1 MPQATAILTPLPSV
15 SPFHNLT
22 VGALVD
28 RLGALKA
35 QLADLKETEE
45 ALRGEL
51 IARKVEAAEGD
62 LFRATVTEALR
73 ETLDTERV
81 REELGSHWW
90 SSHCR
95 ISVTTT
101 VRVSARTGARR
112 VAA

>member
-1 MPQATAILTPLPSV
+1 MPKASANLTSVPSV

-22 VGALVD
+22 TGAIVD

-35 QLADLKETEE
+35 QLADLKGDEE

-73 ETLDTERV
+73 QSLDTDQVKAEMGER
-81 REELGSHWW
+81 WYA
-90 SSHCR
+90 SHCK
-95 ISVTTT
+95 IGIATT
-101 VRVSARTGARR
+101 VRVSARTGSRK
-112 VAA
+112 AA

>member
-1 MPQATAILTPLPSV
+1 MPQATGNLSAISSV

-22 VGALVD
+22 TGAIVN

-35 QLADLKETEE
+35 RLTDLKADEE

-62 LFRATVTEALR
+62 LFRCTVTEALR
-73 ETLDTERV
+73 QTLNTEQVKAEMGTRWYES
-81 REELGSHWW
+81 R
-90 SSHCR
+90 CK

-101 VRVSARTGARR
+101 IRVCACIGTRK
-112 VAA
+112 AA

>member
-1 MPQATAILTPLPSV
+1 MPKADNHLTAIPSV

-22 VGALVD
+22 TGSIVD

-35 QLADLKETEE
+35 QLADLKGDEE

-81 REELGSHWW
+81 KAELGERWY
-90 SSHCR
+90 SSHCK
-95 ISVTTT
+95 IGVTTT
-101 VRVSARTGARR
+101 VRVSARTGTRKSA
-112 VAA
+112 